1 MDDDGRQTPQ
11 NRKERRKQSK
21 YFKLRQPDRSEP
33 QGKTLL
39 ELAEERQKSLFKA
52 ADERLHEL
60 AQGDGTQADQDEPIG
75 PLGEAMVYT
84 MTMTMLHFTLDV
96 LVYNQYGEEIKW
108 KPIFS
113 RTVQAIP
120 SS

>member
-1 MDDDGRQTPQ
+1 MDDDEQQ

-21 YFKLRQPDRSEP
+21 YFKLKKPDRSEP

-39 ELAEERQKSLFKA
+39 ELAEERQKSLFEA
-52 ADERLHEL
+52 ADERQHEL
-60 AQGDGTQADQDEPIG
+60 AQADQDEPIG
-75 PLGEAMVYT
+75 PLGEAIVYT
-84 MTMTMLHFTLDV
+84 ITMAMLHFTLDV
-96 LVYNQYGEEIKW
+96 LVHNQYNQYGEEIKW

-113 RTVQAIP
+113 RTAQAIP